1 MSIRYFAQEGPAQVL
16 TRATNVFCDISISI
30 AAIDKQFSTV
40 HLKFSTSQS
49 SSAICRGRP

>member
-30 AAIDKQFSTV
+30 AIDKQFSTV